1 MSRID
6 TVNRVLF
13 VLLGVVFI
21 AGGATALL
29 AASGTLSDWID
40 EDTPGLPLLTGPER
54 SFVSASSWFWPLVGV
69 VAGVLALLSLRW
81 LLAQAGTARLGS
93 VSLAE
98 DRSAGTT
105 RILTGALTAAV
116 VADVANVW
124 GVADASARM
133 FGAGQAP
140 LLKLDVSLSETAQL
154 PFVRER
160 IETVVV
166 PRARQAMSLPD
177 LAVQVRL
184 KVGGSARR
192 HFE

>member
-1 MSRID
+1 MSRVD
-6 TVNRVLF
+6 TVNRVVF
-13 VLLGVVFI
+13 VLLGVAFV

-29 AASGTLSDWID
+29 AAGGTLGDWIG
-40 EDTPGLPLLTGPER
+40 EDTPRLPLLTGPER
-54 SFVSASSWFWPLVGV
+54 SLASRSPWFWPVVGV
-69 VAGVLALLSLRW
+69 AASVLALLSLRW

-93 VSLAE
+93 VSLPE

-124 GVADASARM
+124 GVSDASARM
-133 FGAGQAP
+133 FGTGQAP

-160 IETVVV
+160 IESVVV

-184 KVGGSARR
+184 KIGGSARR
-192 HFE
+192 YFE